1 MDFMDTITCANQLA
15 HLEVPPTS
23 LTSVWVL
30 AMLALTTKMEYASA
44 SALPSML
51 TLIPGSALRLAP
63 SPAMLIST
71 LIDACRYALLA
82 TTVILLIS
90 AKITVPHSSRTLL
103 QALAQ
108 AYVLMAHGDTIM
120 TV

>member
-1 MDFMDTITCANQLA
+1 
-15 HLEVPPTS
+15 
-23 LTSVWVL
+23 
-30 AMLALTTKMEYASA
+30 
-44 SALPSML
+44 
-51 TLIPGSALRLAP
+51 
-63 SPAMLIST
+63 MLIST